1 MSIQKNNL
9 DFENQNIYVG
19 FDVHKKSW
27 SVTILTDHLTH
38 KTFSQPPKPEIL
50 YQYLSKNFPGG
61 NYFSAY
67 EAGFCGYWIH
77 NRLIELGV
85 HSIVVNPA
93 DVPTTGYERDQKNDP
108 VDSRKIARALRN
120 GDLREIYVPPI
131 KTLEDRTL
139 VRTRA
144 ILVKDIT
151 RYKNRIKSFINF
163 HGIEVPDS
171 FLKNSTHW
179 SKRFMDWLATLE
191 LKEKS
196 GKESLQ
202 AILKAVRELRAIQLD
217 VTKKIRALSKTEAYQ
232 KNAELLMTIPGI
244 GLIVAMILLTEIGDI
259 GRFCNIDQFCKFVGF
274 VPSMHDS
281 GEKEI
286 SGGLTKRGHRILRTT
301 IIESAWTA
309 ARLDPALIKCYNEYC
324 RRMKPNE
331 AITRV
336 GKKLLKRIN
345 YVLKN
350 QKPYVHSVVK

>member
-1 MSIQKNNL
+1 MNTQKNNL
-9 DFENQNIYVG
+9 DFKNQNIYVG

-27 SVTILTDHLTH
+27 SVTIMTEHLTH

-50 YQYLSKNFPGG
+50 YQYLLKNFPGG
-61 NYFSAY
+61 NYFTAY

-77 NRLIELGV
+77 NRLNELGV
-85 HSIVVNPA
+85 NSIVVNPA

-108 VDSRKIARALRN
+108 VDSRKIARSLRN
-120 GDLREIYVPPI
+120 GDLRAIYVPPM

-144 ILVKDIT
+144 TLVKDIT
-151 RYKNRIKSFINF
+151 RYKNRIKAFINF
-163 HGIEVPDS
+163 HGVEVPDS

-179 SKRFMDWLATLE
+179 SKRFMDWLNSLE
-191 LKEKS
+191 MKEKS

-202 AILKAVRELRAIQLD
+202 AILKAVNELRAIQLD
-217 VTKKIRALSKTEAYQ
+217 ITKKIRVLSKTEPYQ
-232 KNAELLMTIPGI
+232 KNVELLMTIPGI
-244 GLIVAMILLTEIGDI
+244 GLIVSMILLTEIGDI
-259 GRFCNIDQFCKFVGF
+259 ERFSKIDQFCKFVGF

-281 GEKEI
+281 GEKEA
-286 SGGLTKRGHRILRTT
+286 SGSITKRGHSILRTT
-301 IIESAWTA
+301 IIESAWAA
-309 ARLDPALIKCYNEYC
+309 ARLDPALSKCYNEYC

-331 AITRV
+331 AITRI